1 MRWAWVVAMAAC
13 GPGLK
18 RPDMREIAT
27 DVMVQASGNAAA
39 IEGMLEGE
47 VVDGGLWFADRACDE
62 QFHAARKIE
71 PDQFH
76 AFAQCLA
83 TLHWEASPRVDALG
97 DTIVLA
103 YPPGFEIEA
112 RVVHENEG
120 AHLPWIGYEARRD
133 PEDAFPTVTPAALE
147 ALREAG
153 DRGATFAADPDA
165 SAWFKVC
172 IDETGAVTSA
182 EDRETTSFEASRE
195 LADTIKTW
203 KFRPFTVRDK
213 VLPVCAMER
222 LGHAAAKERLPFPA
236 PTSRSNKRPIMIAPG
251 AKLVEGHRVSG
262 HRDIAPDD
270 RTKIAIQNASL
281 TGVISSFRI
290 CLDEA
295 GHVESVLP
303 IKSTGFADYDRTL
316 IDTMQQWVYSP
327 FLVDDQPVPVCTA
340 VTFVYRQKTRA
351 MVSTKPKPRIY

>member
-1 MRWAWVVAMAAC
+1 MRAVAVAMAIAAC

-18 RPDMREIAT
+18 RPDMREVAT

-39 IEGMLEGE
+39 IESMLGGE

-71 PDQFH
+71 QDQFH

-112 RVVHENEG
+112 RIVHENEG
-120 AHLPWIGYEARRD
+120 AHLLWIGYEARRD
-133 PEDAFPTVTPAALE
+133 PEDAFPTVTPATLE

-153 DRGATFAADPDA
+153 DQAVTFASDPDA
-165 SAWFKVC
+165 RAWFKVC
-172 IDETGAVTSA
+172 IDETGAVTTA
-182 EDRETTSFEASRE
+182 EDRETTSFEASRAF
-195 LADTIKTW
+195 ADAIKTW
-203 KFRPFTVRDK
+203 KFRPFTAGDQ

-222 LGHAAAKERLPFPA
+222 LGHAAAKEKLPFPA
-236 PTSRSNKRPIMIAPG
+236 PTSRSNKRPFVIAPG
-251 AKLVEGHRVSG
+251 AKLVEGHRVAGLRAIS
-262 HRDIAPDD
+262 PDNH
-270 RTKIAIQNASL
+270 TKIAIQDANISEV
-281 TGVISSFRI
+281 TGSFRI
-290 CLDEA
+290 CLDES

-303 IKSTGFADYDRTL
+303 IQATGFANYDRLL
-316 IDTMQQWVYSP
+316 IAAIQQWVYSP
-327 FLVDDQPVPVCTA
+327 FLVDDQPIPVCTA
-340 VTFVYRQKTRA
+340 VTFVYHQENTRR
-351 MVSTKPKPRIY
+351 MIDKRKL